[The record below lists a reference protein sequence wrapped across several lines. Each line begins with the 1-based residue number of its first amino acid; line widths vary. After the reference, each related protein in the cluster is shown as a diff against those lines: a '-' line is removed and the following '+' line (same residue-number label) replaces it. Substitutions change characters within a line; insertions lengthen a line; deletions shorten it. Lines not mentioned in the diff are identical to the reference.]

1 MTKAELIEKVAADAG
16 ITKKQAG
23 EAVASVFGNITAAL
37 KAGDKITLI
46 GFGTFKA
53 VKKAARTGRNPQTGG
68 EIKIAAKTVGK
79 FSAGSVLKDLTA
91 KPAVKKVAPARKA
104 TPAKKTAPAKGK
116 KK

>member
-16 ITKKQAG
+16 INKKQAG

-37 KAGDKITLI
+37 KGGDKISLI

-53 VKKAARTGRNPQTGG
+53 VKKAARTGRNPQTGDK
-68 EIKIAAKTVGK
+68 IKIAAKTVGK
-79 FSAGSVLKDLTA
+79 FTAGSVLKDLTA
-91 KPAVKKVAPARKA
+91 KPVAKKAA
-104 TPAKKTAPAKGK
+104 PAKKDAPAKKAAPAKGK